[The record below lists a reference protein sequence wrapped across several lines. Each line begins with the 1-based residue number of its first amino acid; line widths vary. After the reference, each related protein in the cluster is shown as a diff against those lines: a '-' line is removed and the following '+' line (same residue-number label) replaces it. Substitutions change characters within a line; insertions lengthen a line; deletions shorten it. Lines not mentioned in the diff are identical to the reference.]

1 MKEVGEGTRQMRGSP
16 VECGCQVRRAHAVAG
31 GCSAQCLGPTYPKR
45 WSLTYLILA
54 VKWAAAT
61 VITDEGRDLGAQ
73 MGSQGPGAGPRPLAR
88 THLLPTG
95 CVSLW
100 PRALTGGAEG
110 GSEGRACL
118 HDAGQQ
124 AGEGLGTQGVL
135 ELMLG
140 VPHPRRQGWEEL
152 SASAP
157 STCL

>member
-1 MKEVGEGTRQMRGSP
+1 MVHRWG
-16 VECGCQVRRAHAVAG
+16 VR
-31 GCSAQCLGPTYPKR
+31 
-45 WSLTYLILA
+45 
-54 VKWAAAT
+54 
-61 VITDEGRDLGAQ
+61 
-73 MGSQGPGAGPRPLAR
+73 GPGAGPRPLAG
-88 THLLPTG
+88 THLLLTG

-157 STCL
+157 STEGRACLHDAGQQAGEGLGTQGVLELMLGVPHPRRQGWEELSASAPSTCL